1 MRKLREHLKLF
12 ISEIYLFFC
21 SSTIG
26 FYLLDLLD
34 HIKYSFMS
42 DEEKE
47 AFDARRMQDE
57 LIFNSLLKILDLSD
71 ALLNDDF
78 SNIDRFKNKVLWD
91 NKVNQIRPDINVIL
105 QIENKDELICKLCDV
120 SNSLLDEM

>member
-1 MRKLREHLKLF
+1 
-12 ISEIYLFFC
+12 
-21 SSTIG
+21 
-26 FYLLDLLD
+26 
-34 HIKYSFMS
+34 MS
-42 DEEKE
+42 DEEKK

>member
-42 DEEKE
+42 DEEKK
-47 AFDARRMQDE
+47 AFDAKRIQDE
-57 LIFNSLLKILDLSD
+57 LISNSIFKILDLSN
-71 ALLNDDF
+71 AILNDDF
-78 SNIDRFKNKVLWD
+78 SNIDRLKNKVLWD
-91 NKVNQIRPDINVIL
+91 NKVNQIQPNINVIL

>member
-78 SNIDRFKNKVLWD
+78 SNIDRFKIKYYGTI
-91 NKVNQIRPDINVIL
+91 K
-105 QIENKDELICKLCDV
+105 
-120 SNSLLDEM
+120 

>member
-12 ISEIYLFFC
+12 IGEIYLFFC

-34 HIKYSFMS
+34 HIKYYFMS
-42 DEEKE
+42 DEGKKE
-47 AFDARRMQDE
+47 FDAKRIQDE

-71 ALLNDDF
+71 ALLNNDF
-78 SNIDRFKNKVLWD
+78 DNIAILKNKVLWD
-91 NKVNQIRPDINVIL
+91 NKVNQIQPDINVIL
-105 QIENKDELICKLCDV
+105 QTENKDELICKLCDV
-120 SNSLLDEM
+120 SNSLLDKI

>member
-12 ISEIYLFFC
+12 MSEIYLIFC

-34 HIKYSFMS
+34 HIKYSIMS
-42 DEEKE
+42 DEEKK
-47 AFDARRMQDE
+47 AYDTRKIQDE
-57 LIFNSLLKILDLSD
+57 LIFNSLIKILDLSD

>member
-12 ISEIYLFFC
+12 IGEIYLFFC
-21 SSTIG
+21 SSTLG

-42 DEEKE
+42 DEEKK
-47 AFDARRMQDE
+47 AFDARKIQNE
-57 LIFNSLLKILDLSD
+57 LIFNSLLKILDLSN
-71 ALLNDDF
+71 ALLYDDF
-78 SNIDRFKNKVLWD
+78 SNIDRLKNKVLWD
-91 NKVNQIRPDINVIL
+91 NKVNQIQPNINFIL
-105 QIENKDELICKLCDV
+105 QIENKDELLLKLCDV

>member
-12 ISEIYLFFC
+12 MSEIYLIFC

-42 DEEKE
+42 DEEKK

>member
-42 DEEKE
+42 DEEKK

-120 SNSLLDEM
+120 FNSLLDEM

>member
-1 MRKLREHLKLF
+1 MRKLREHLKLLIGEVYF
-12 ISEIYLFFC
+12 YFC

-34 HIKYSFMS
+34 QIKYSFMS
-42 DEEKE
+42 AEEKK
-47 AFDARRMQDE
+47 AFDDKRFHDE
-57 LIFNSLLKILDLSD
+57 LIFNSLLKILDLSA
-71 ALLNDDF
+71 ALLNNDF
-78 SNIDRFKNKVLWD
+78 DSIARLKSKVLWD
-91 NKVNQIRPDINVIL
+91 NKINQIQPDINLIL

>member
-42 DEEKE
+42 DEEKK

-78 SNIDRFKNKVLWD
+78 SNIDGFKNKVLWD